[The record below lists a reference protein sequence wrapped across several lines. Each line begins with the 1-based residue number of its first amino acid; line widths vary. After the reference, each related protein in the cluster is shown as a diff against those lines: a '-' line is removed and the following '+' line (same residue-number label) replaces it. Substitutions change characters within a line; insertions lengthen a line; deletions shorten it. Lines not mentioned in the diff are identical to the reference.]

1 MRHKHEKCDQKGVDI
16 LQFYLFYLKKHKEC
30 FSSDLIISFFIHV
43 DFMLQKIWAENDLN
57 YQLAIFYQN
66 EMYSKLL
73 SPQTCNF

>member
-1 MRHKHEKCDQKGVDI
+1 MKNVIKRELTSCNSTY
-16 LQFYLFYLKKHKEC
+16 FTWKKHKEC